1 MSYSEYDTHLVT
13 VFLLIIIANHRKVM
27 EMKLILMCLIISSFT
42 LTPIGVHSKERWIM
56 VDESGVA
63 AAEIKPDP
71 LFKNRMRIYGKD
83 GTYKGE
89 IRPDP
94 LFEDRARIYDS
105 MGLYK
110 GEVKPDPLYH
120 DRTSSPL
127 ENNMEGLKLP

>member
-1 MSYSEYDTHLVT
+1 
-13 VFLLIIIANHRKVM
+13 
-27 EMKLILMCLIISSFT
+27 
-42 LTPIGVHSKERWIM
+42 M

-94 LFEDRARIYDS
+94 LNKDRMRIYDS
-105 MGLYK
+105 MGIYK
-110 GEVKPDPLYH
+110 GELKPDPLYH
-120 DRTSSPL
+120 DRTSSPS